1 MPGEQIPVAL
11 APRSFVLYL
20 CLFGDTRWRWV
31 VVYAAAASGIVWLV
45 HSKLMSLPLHS
56 GLLFD

>member
-1 MPGEQIPVAL
+1 
-11 APRSFVLYL
+11 
-20 CLFGDTRWRWV
+20 LFGDTRWRWI

-45 HSKLMSLPLHS
+45 YSKLISLPLHS